1 MSTSPPVGIA
11 IVGCGFVAD
20 LYLET
25 LRRHRILD
33 LRGVFDRDPGRS
45 FAFARRHG
53 VEVYHDFDSLLAD
66 PQVDLVLNLTNPHAH
81 HAVSR
86 ACLDAGKH
94 VYSEKPLAMEVAHAR
109 ELVAMAEARGLLLS
123 GAPSRLL
130 GRPAQTLWKALREG
144 RIGRPYLAYAEM
156 DDGLLHRMAYRR
168 WIGASGAPWP
178 YVDELEVGNTLEHA
192 GYALTWLV
200 AMLGP
205 VRRVTAFA
213 SRLVQQKNM
222 DVPLQR
228 QAADF
233 SVAALEHDSG
243 AVSRLTCS
251 IVAPHDHR
259 LLIAGEEGALWVDD
273 CWKPTSPVRRRGRI
287 ELLGRSREAPFAQRL
302 KLLGDAEAIAAS
314 KGRRKV
320 DFCLGPVDLAH
331 AIREGRAPRLSAQ
344 FCLHITEIA
353 LAISNALDGPAVV
366 EIESRFDVPE
376 PMPWADDAAER
387 AR

>member
-1 MSTSPPVGIA
+1 MSTQAAVGIA
-11 IVGCGFVAD
+11 IIGCGFVAD

-25 LRRHRILD
+25 LRKHAQLE
-33 LRGVFDRDPGRS
+33 LHGVFDRDSGRS
-45 FAFARRHG
+45 FAFARRHA
-53 VEVYHDFDSLLAD
+53 VEVYPDLASLLAD
-66 PQVDLVLNLTNPHAH
+66 PRVELVLNLTNPHAH
-81 HAVSR
+81 YEVSR
-86 ACLDAGKH
+86 ACLEAGKH
-94 VYSEKPLAMEVAHAR
+94 VYSEKPLAMRVDDAR
-109 ELVAMAEARGLLLS
+109 ELVALAEARGLLLS

-130 GRPAQTLWKALREG
+130 GRPAQTLWKALRDG

-178 YVDELEVGNTLEHA
+178 HVDELEVGNTLEHA

-213 SRLVQQKNM
+213 SRLVHEKNM
-222 DVPLQR
+222 GVPLER

-233 SVAALEHDSG
+233 SVAALEHASG
-243 AVSRLTCS
+243 AISRLTCS

-259 LLIAGEEGALWVDD
+259 LLIAGEEGALWVED

-302 KLLGDAEAIAAS
+302 KLLGDADAIAAS

-320 DFCLGPVDLAH
+320 DFCLGPVDLAR
-331 AIREGRAPRLSAQ
+331 AIRVGRAPRLSAR
-344 FCLHITEIA
+344 FCLHITEVA

-366 EIESRFDVPE
+366 EIESRFDAPE
-376 PMPWADDAAER
+376 PMPWATQGGGTA
-387 AR
+387 

>member
-1 MSTSPPVGIA
+1 MSTQAVGIA
-11 IVGCGFVAD
+11 IIGCGFVAD

-25 LRRHRILD
+25 LRKHAQLE
-33 LRGVFDRDPGRS
+33 LHGVFDRDSGRS
-45 FAFARRHG
+45 FAFARRHA
-53 VEVYHDFDSLLAD
+53 VEVYPDLASLLAD
-66 PQVDLVLNLTNPHAH
+66 PRVELVLNLTNPHAH
-81 HAVSR
+81 YEVSR
-86 ACLDAGKH
+86 ACLEAGKH
-94 VYSEKPLAMEVAHAR
+94 VYSEKPLAMRVDDAR
-109 ELVAMAEARGLLLS
+109 ELVALAEARGLLLS

-130 GRPAQTLWKALREG
+130 GRPAQTLWKALRDG

-178 YVDELEVGNTLEHA
+178 HVDELEVGNTLEHA

-213 SRLVQQKNM
+213 SRLVHEKNM
-222 DVPLQR
+222 GVPLER

-233 SVAALEHDSG
+233 SVAALEHESG

-259 LLIAGEEGALWVDD
+259 LLIAGEEGALWVED

-302 KLLGDAEAIAAS
+302 KLLGDADAIAAS

-320 DFCLGPVDLAH
+320 DFCLGPVDLAR
-331 AIREGRAPRLSAQ
+331 AIREGRAPRLSAR
-344 FCLHITEIA
+344 FCLHITEVA

-366 EIESRFDVPE
+366 EIESRFDAPE
-376 PMPWADDAAER
+376 PMPWATQGGGTA
-387 AR
+387 